1 MIYKGDN
8 VTKNYSLPFQYISKE
23 HVKAYINGTETSY
36 TWVNAGTVTFTQA
49 PATNALISILRITPR
64 DTRLVDFNDGAI
76 LSERELDLSS
86 LQLLYLIQEAI
97 DITGDVISYNPL
109 ENLFNAEGK
118 RISNVG
124 DPQDDQDALTLGY
137 YKEHVLPQLK
147 ADINE
152 YFREFTG
159 PLLQSYEQYKIMF
172 EGYITHIET
181 MMNTLNEINTD
192 VLQTL
197 NNATEDLQAE
207 LRVLVEQTQ
216 AHVKKAIT
224 SSLEAKNA
232 KETTELL
239 VNNIKE
245 LQHKGQWQDG
255 GIYKPQ
261 NIVEM
266 GGSSYVL
273 KTGDGLYPP
282 PHPTWTLVAR
292 SGVDSYG
299 ETLDGGHANSTYQA
313 TFDCG
318 GA

>member
-36 TWVNAGTVTFTQA
+36 TWLNTGTITFTQA
-49 PATNALISILRITPR
+49 PATTALISILRITPR

-152 YFREFTG
+152 YFNIFTG

-192 VLQTL
+192 VLQKL
-197 NNATEDLQAE
+197 NNAIEEVQTEL
-207 LRVLVEQTQ
+207 LVLVEQTQ
-216 AHVKKAIT
+216 AHADK
-224 SSLEAKNA
+224 AKNA

-273 KTGDGLYPP
+273 KTGDGLYQP
-282 PHPTWTLVAR
+282 PHPTWALVAR
-292 SGVDSYG
+292 SGVDSYV

>member
-49 PATNALISILRITPR
+49 PATDALISIIRITPR

-137 YKEHVLPQLK
+137 YKAHVLPQLK

-152 YFREFTG
+152 YFNIFTG
-159 PLLQSYEQYKIMF
+159 PLLQSYEQYKTMF
-172 EGYITHIET
+172 EGHITHIET

-197 NNATEDLQAE
+197 NNATEELQAE

-216 AHVKKAIT
+216 AHADK
-224 SSLEAKNA
+224 AKNA

-273 KTGDGLYPP
+273 KTGDGLYQP

-292 SGVDSYG
+292 SGVDSYV
-299 ETLDGGHANSTYQA
+299 ETLDGGRAASTYQVE
-313 TFDCG
+313 FDCG